1 MIAAPAS
8 LLQARLTEARQI
20 TDSLWDM
27 LRPGALLERP
37 VPYRHRLIFYLGH
50 LEAFDWNLI
59 ARRGLGVPAFHPSF
73 DRLFEFGIDPE
84 PGALPQDAPEDWP
97 AEAEIRQY
105 NFRTRQILDRLMA
118 NAPAEIVDAA
128 LEHRL
133 MHAET
138 LAYLLHNLPY
148 EAKVLPA
155 ARLAIASQNISN
167 PMIDIPAGV
176 AMLGKHVDDTF
187 GWDNEYSRH
196 SVEVGA
202 FRCSQYKVTNGDY
215 LRFVEAGALAPHFWL
230 QVKGEWLYR
239 GMFELLPLPRRSP
252 VYVTQ
257 LEAAAYAAWASKT
270 LLTEAQFHRIA
281 DTIPQ
286 AKGNYGFVHW
296 DPVPVDQPGTSP
308 LIGNGW
314 ELTRTPFAPFPGF
327 VPLPFYPGY
336 SADFFDRQH
345 FVLKGASPRTAACFL
360 RPSFRNWF
368 RADYPYAYTTFRVVQ
383 ESL

>member
-1 MIAAPAS
+1 
-8 LLQARLTEARQI
+8 
-20 TDSLWDM
+20 M
-27 LRPGALLERP
+27 LRPGALFERP
-37 VPYRHRLIFYLGH
+37 VPHRHRLIFYLGH
-50 LEAFDWNLI
+50 LEAFDWNLV
-59 ARRGLGVPAFHPSF
+59 ARRALGVPAFHPTL

-84 PGALPQDAPEDWP
+84 PGALPLDSPGDWP
-97 AEAEIRQY
+97 GEGEIRQY
-105 NFRTRQILDRLMA
+105 NSRTRQTLDRLMA
-118 NAPAEIVDAA
+118 DAPAEIVEAA

-148 EAKVLPA
+148 EAKALPPQQPPSV
-155 ARLAIASQNISN
+155 SQNIHN

-176 AMLGKHVDDTF
+176 ATLGKRVDDTF
-187 GWDNEYSRH
+187 GWDNEFSRH

-202 FRCSQYKVTNGDY
+202 FRCSQYKITNGEY
-215 LRFVEAGALAPHFWL
+215 LRFLEAGAPAPHFWL
-230 QVKGEWLYR
+230 QVKGKWFYR
-239 GMFELLPLPRRSP
+239 GMFQLFPLPLNSP

-257 LEAAAYAAWASKT
+257 IEAAAYAAWVSKS
-270 LLTEAQFHRIA
+270 LLTEAEFHRMA

-286 AKGNYGFVHW
+286 AKGNYDFVHW
-296 DPVPVDQPGTSP
+296 DPIPVDRGSP

-327 VPLPFYPGY
+327 APKPFYPGY
-336 SADFFDRQH
+336 SADFFDNQH

-368 RADYPYAYTTFRVVQ
+368 RADYPYAYTTFRVTQGSV
-383 ESL
+383 